1 MKYRIII
8 IVTVALLLA
17 VALLALVFGRK
28 DGGGTPAT
36 LEFWGLDEPAVWSP
50 IITAYQT
57 QNPNITV
64 SYFQKNP
71 LTYEKELVNALA
83 SGAGPDI
90 AYINNTWLNKHANKF
105 SPLPGALM
113 SVNIFQNSF
122 MAVASQDLI
131 LSDQIYAL
139 PFFVD
144 TLALYYNKSLFNSA
158 GLVNPPKTWEEFNSA
173 VKNLVQKNTDGSIG
187 RAGAAVGNAS
197 NVNYAPDILG
207 LLMLQTGARLIS
219 DEGGRKA
226 IFDRAVSSNGQLVSP
241 GLNALDFYT
250 SFADSSKP
258 VYTWNARLPN
268 SLDAFVQG
276 RSAMYLGY
284 AHDFKNIQQKSSLNF
299 GVAPIPQVKDSQKN
313 SDYLDINFAS
323 YQAGAVTQKGLN
335 KDIAWNFLIFSTS
348 QNAAGSYMKNAYL
361 PPARRDLVQF
371 TASDPAMAVFAKQ
384 ALSAASWPQP
394 DDVEVSKIFNRM
406 IDAVALGQST
416 SAEAI
421 KEAAIEVNNLLK

>member
-8 IVTVALLLA
+8 IVTIALLLV

-28 DGGGTPAT
+28 SGGGTPIT
-36 LEFWGLDEPAVWSP
+36 LEFWGLDESAVWLP

-64 SYFQKNP
+64 NYLQKNP
-71 LTYEKELVNALA
+71 LTYEKDLVNALA

-90 AYINNTWLNKHANKF
+90 ASINNTWLNKHANKF
-105 SPLPGALM
+105 SPLPSSLM
-113 SVNIFQNSF
+113 SVNFFRDIF
-122 MAVASQDLI
+122 MDVAAQDLV
-131 LSDQIYAL
+131 LSNQIYAV
-139 PFFVD
+139 PFYVD
-144 TLALYYNKSLFNSA
+144 TLALYYNKALFNSA
-158 GLVNPPKTWEEFNSA
+158 GLVNPPKTWEEFNGA

-187 RAGAAVGNAS
+187 RAGAALGNAS
-197 NVNYAPDILG
+197 NINYAPDILG
-207 LLMLQTGARLIS
+207 LLMLQTGARLVS

-226 IFDRAVSSNGQLVSP
+226 VFDRAVSSNGQLVSP

-250 SFADSSKP
+250 SFANSSKP

-268 SLDAFVQG
+268 SLDAFTQG
-276 RSAMYLGY
+276 RAAMYLGY
-284 AHDFKNIQQKSSLNF
+284 AHDFKAIQQKSSINF
-299 GVAPIPQVKDSQKN
+299 GVAPMPQVKDSQKN

-323 YQAGAVTQKGLN
+323 YSAGAVTQKSSN
-335 KDIAWNFLIFSTS
+335 KDIAWNFLVFATS
-348 QNAAGSYMKNAYL
+348 QNAAGSYMSAAYL

-394 DDVEVSKIFNRM
+394 DDVEVSKIFKRM
-406 IDAVALGQST
+406 IDAVALGQS
-416 SAEAI
+416 SSKEAL
-421 KEAAIEVNNLLK
+421 KEAAIEVNNLLR